1 LRAEAFAP
9 AGQPGRDGTA
19 LAMCRAV
26 LRTPLGL
33 LAALVASLPAAGA
46 ALEWRLSSAVAGL
59 GEASA
64 VAWDGARGRLAVGDA
79 AGVWLGALDGPGSRV
94 LRRGPV
100 HDLLF
105 VASGA
110 LLVATERGLHEIAAD
125 GTAREHALAPGAA
138 AKLVRRLT
146 ARAELQ
152 VAATDDGAFACW
164 GSGPWRRLD
173 AGLPAGPA
181 EAVALREAPGGVELW
196 LVAGGELHRALLPD
210 PGTGPAAASRALR
223 AQPVPGVRE
232 AVDLATDAPGA
243 AVLVL
248 SPDRL
253 LAFDGARWRAV
264 DPGLPPGAEVRRI
277 GRAAER
283 WWIATDTGL
292 LEASAWEG
300 PWRRTGPPAGAVAVA
315 DVAGDARRVLVAA
328 DRGLLVG
335 VVAPPTGAGAPSAS
349 PPPDPSGPPPSGGS
363 LAGREE
369 PGVEAVQRAA
379 LLYLDLGPGRM
390 RELRRGV
397 DRRAWLPLLELSA
410 SKSRGRGRSSNHDEA
425 FTSGAYHDLHDLSH
439 DRDSDREIELRMV
452 WDLGSLA
459 FHPESIDVSKEA
471 REVVELRDEVLDE
484 VVQLYFERRRTLLEL
499 SLAPPEGPEQER
511 LRLRADELAAGLDA
525 WTGGWFGRR
534 APPLAGDLPDLS
546 PRVPPENQ
554 P

>member
-1 LRAEAFAP
+1 MRI
-9 AGQPGRDGTA
+9 
-19 LAMCRAV
+19 
-26 LRTPLGL
+26 GL
-33 LAALVASLPAAGA
+33 LAALVGSLPAAGV
-46 ALEWRLSSAVAGL
+46 ALEWRLSAAVPGL
-59 GEASA
+59 GAASA
-64 VAWDGARGRLAVGDA
+64 VAWDAARGRLAVGDA
-79 AGVWLGALDGPGSRV
+79 TGVWLGALEGPGSRV

-100 HDLLF
+100 QDLLF
-105 VASGA
+105 VASGS
-110 LLVATERGLHEIAAD
+110 LLVATERGLHAIAPD
-125 GTAREHALAPGAA
+125 GAAREHALAPGAA
-138 AKLVRRLT
+138 AKLVRRLAACT
-146 ARAELQ
+146 GWQ
-152 VAATDDGAFACW
+152 VAATDDGAFASW
-164 GSGPWRRLD
+164 EGGPWRRLD

-181 EAVALREAPGGVELW
+181 EAVALREAAGGVELW
-196 LVAGGELHRALLPD
+196 LVSSGELHRSLLPSPAG
-210 PGTGPAAASRALR
+210 PGAGPAAALR
-223 AQPVPGVRE
+223 PLRSQPVPGVRR
-232 AVDLATDAPGA
+232 AVDVMTDASGA

-248 SPDRL
+248 SADRL
-253 LAFDGARWRAV
+253 LAFDGARWRSV

-300 PWRRTGPPAGAVAVA
+300 PWRRTGPPAGSAAA
-315 DVAGDARRVLVAA
+315 AGVAGDARLALAAA

-335 VVAPPTGAGAPSAS
+335 FAAPPPAADAPSPPLRPTSAVAPPSGAAV
-349 PPPDPSGPPPSGGS
+349 
-363 LAGREE
+363 AGREE
-369 PGVEAVQRAA
+369 PGIEAVQRAA

-410 SKSRGRGRSSNHDEA
+410 SDSRGRGRSSNHDEA

-439 DRDSDREIELRMV
+439 DRDSDRELELRAV
-452 WDLGSLA
+452 WDLGSLVY
-459 FHPESIDVSKEA
+459 HPESLDVSKEA

-499 SLAPPEGPEQER
+499 SLAPPGGPEPER

-534 APPLAGDLPDLS
+534 APPLAGDVPDLS
-546 PRVPPENQ
+546 PRVPPETE

>member
-1 LRAEAFAP
+1 
-9 AGQPGRDGTA
+9 
-19 LAMCRAV
+19 
-26 LRTPLGL
+26 
-33 LAALVASLPAAGA
+33 
-46 ALEWRLSSAVAGL
+46 
-59 GEASA
+59 
-64 VAWDGARGRLAVGDA
+64 
-79 AGVWLGALDGPGSRV
+79 
-94 LRRGPV
+94 
-100 HDLLF
+100 
-105 VASGA
+105 
-110 LLVATERGLHEIAAD
+110 
-125 GTAREHALAPGAA
+125 
-138 AKLVRRLT
+138 
-146 ARAELQ
+146 
-152 VAATDDGAFACW
+152 
-164 GSGPWRRLD
+164 
-173 AGLPAGPA
+173 
-181 EAVALREAPGGVELW
+181 
-196 LVAGGELHRALLPD
+196 
-210 PGTGPAAASRALR
+210 
-223 AQPVPGVRE
+223 
-232 AVDLATDAPGA
+232 
-243 AVLVL
+243 
-248 SPDRL
+248 
-253 LAFDGARWRAV
+253 
-264 DPGLPPGAEVRRI
+264 
-277 GRAAER
+277 
-283 WWIATDTGL
+283 
-292 LEASAWEG
+292 
-300 PWRRTGPPAGAVAVA
+300 VAVA